1 MGKPVLYLAIGLP
14 GSGKSTYFSKIPDLH
29 VVCGDAIR
37 AEFFGDA
44 GIQISDDYLTAHGYD
59 VSSMDQSEKQNLCNR
74 FVWSEA
80 KERALHLLKEGI
92 NVGYDGIHLTRK
104 NRSRVINNFSPYALI
119 HGLYFDTPLEVSI
132 ARDRSRTRQL
142 GEAVIRRLSSS
153 LEIPALEE
161 GFDCIETIDESGQR
175 VSLLTR

>member
-29 VVCGDAIR
+29 VVCGDDIR
-37 AEFFGDA
+37 AEFFGDPA
-44 GIQISDDYLTAHGYD
+44 IQVSDDYLTTHGYD
-59 VSSMDQSEKQNLCNR
+59 VSSMDWSEKQKLCNR
-74 FVWSEA
+74 FVWNEA
-80 KERALHLLKEGI
+80 RKRALNLLKEGI
-92 NVGYDGIHLTRK
+92 NIGYDGIHLTRK
-104 NRSRVINNFSPYALI
+104 TRNRVIKDFSSYALI
-119 HGLYFDTPLEVSI
+119 HGLYFDIPLEVSI